1 MRHILDDGYD
11 IRSGRESNFVGR
23 EREFVFALKVIR
35 RQGRH
40 QWAQAT
46 KLCAFASRPLLNF
59 VFLKNISLSEY
70 SNIQITSRMQMSGI
84 QLKI

>member
-1 MRHILDDGYD
+1 MAYFDDGYD

-40 QWAQAT
+40 QWAQRQT
-46 KLCAFASRPLLNF
+46 CAHLHLVRSSKPF
-59 VFLKNISLSEY
+59 V
-70 SNIQITSRMQMSGI
+70 
-84 QLKI
+84 